1 MDVDIRTVLR
11 KHEED
16 LRRFR
21 RGLFSTEPTG
31 SGLDSVLP
39 PDVLEQLH
47 AAGKTVP
54 HRFGPVRSV
63 TDRHAV
69 LTVVGD
75 ISDRAVLLE
84 RPGQE
89 GSILTL
95 SVAAQNKQ
103 LRTRTAVDP
112 QEARAWV
119 EAILGPA
126 WLPHVYSAG
135 ALGGFARGGISTSR
149 PLTTLFFYL
158 FLGTD
163 GRAHAEPEHGQLGAL
178 TLLTDTP

>member
-1 MDVDIRTVLR
+1 MSVDIRAVLR
-11 KHEED
+11 KQEEE

-21 RGLFSTEPTG
+21 RSLFSAEPTG
-31 SGLDSVLP
+31 SGLASVLP
-39 PDVLEQLH
+39 TTVVEQLQ
-47 AAGKTVP
+47 AQGKTVP

-69 LTVVGD
+69 LTIVGD
-75 ISDRAVLLE
+75 ISDQAMLLE
-84 RPGQE
+84 RPGRE
-89 GSILTL
+89 GSVLTL

-119 EAILGPA
+119 EAILGPT

-135 ALGGFARGGISTSR
+135 ALSGFARGGSSTPR
-149 PLTTLFFYL
+149 PLTTRYFYL
-158 FLGTD
+158 FLGAD
-163 GRAHAEPEHGQLGAL
+163 GLAHAEPEHELGVTL
-178 TLLTDTP
+178 TLLADTP